1 LHHESALSGSVFSL
15 DLKLAEVSPHERYKL
30 LIGLVIPRP
39 IAWIST
45 RSQNGVANC
54 APFSFF
60 NVFSEDP
67 PLCVIGI
74 NPRSDG
80 ALKHSLKNIRRT
92 GEFVVNLVDEA
103 SANAMHVSSREFG
116 EDESEFEHAG
126 LTEAPSLLVEH
137 PRIAEAAACLECR
150 VERLLHIS
158 GTRELVLGEI
168 LLVHAREGIIDP
180 ATKRISEE
188 LYRPVGRLFANRYCT
203 TRQRFDLPGELPK

>member
-45 RSQNGVANC
+45 RSQNGIANC

>member
-1 LHHESALSGSVFSL
+1 M
-15 DLKLAEVSPHERYKL
+15 DLELKQVSPHETYKL

-45 RSQNGVANC
+45 RSENGVANC

-60 NVFSEDP
+60 NIFSEDP

-80 ALKHSLKNIRRT
+80 AMKHTLKNIRRT
-92 GEFVVNLVDEA
+92 REFVVNLVDEA
-103 SANAMHVSSREFG
+103 TANAMHLSSHEFP
-116 EDESEFEHAG
+116 EDVSEFEKAG
-126 LTEAPSLLVEH
+126 LTPVPAVTVQH

-150 VERLLHIS
+150 VERILEIS

-168 LLVHAREGIIDP
+168 QLVHARDGIIDP
-180 ATKRISEE
+180 ATKRISEQH
-188 LYRPVGRLFANRYCT
+188 YRPVGRLFANRYCT
-203 TRQRFDLPGELPK
+203 TRQRFDLPGELP